1 MEVRQYNKTLHVRGC
16 PKTGFHITFSLL
28 IYQLE
33 ASLTKSEVLVCWVHF
48 CWCCRNLSN
57 PWSLS
62 FSGSKLV
69 MLEALRCLHR
79 LVLFWFLGW
88 SQVGKWTARTQR
100 IESTCN
106 PTGSVYL
113 IPPGDAWWWSN
124 LRHNQLKPQTLRSE
138 DFLVTGFLETTKRH
152 PTTWPFLTPFSFEVA
167 TLTAWFR
174 RSMEQTSVFRFCLFH
189 LFLQETNTVRSSIS
203 LPFLIGSLS
212 GTLEV

>member
-1 MEVRQYNKTLHVRGC
+1 
-16 PKTGFHITFSLL
+16 
-28 IYQLE
+28 
-33 ASLTKSEVLVCWVHF
+33 
-48 CWCCRNLSN
+48 
-57 PWSLS
+57 
-62 FSGSKLV
+62 

-79 LVLFWFLGW
+79 LVLFWFLGC
-88 SQVGKWTARTQR
+88 SHQVGKWTARTQR

-106 PTGSVYL
+106 PTGSVVRCFFCIAHL
-113 IPPGDAWWWSN
+113 IPPGYAWWWSN

-138 DFLVTGFLETTKRH
+138 DFQVTGFLEATERH